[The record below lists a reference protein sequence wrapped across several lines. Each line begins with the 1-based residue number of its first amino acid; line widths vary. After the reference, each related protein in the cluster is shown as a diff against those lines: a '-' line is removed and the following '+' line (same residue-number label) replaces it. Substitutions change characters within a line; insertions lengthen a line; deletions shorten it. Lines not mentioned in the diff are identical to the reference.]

1 MSRLVIR
8 KLRIL
13 GLAGRPPARPEIETT
28 IRGALA
34 GTPATVAQDPPR
46 RLDGGRTLDDA
57 ARAIA
62 STISGKKEP
71 RT

>member
-13 GLAGRPPARPEIETT
+13 GLAGRPPAQADVEAT

-34 GTPATVAQDPPR
+34 GTPAAVAPDPPR
-46 RLDGGRTLDDA
+46 RLNGGRTLGDA
-57 ARAIA
+57 ADAIA
-62 STISGKKEP
+62 SAIGGKKEP

>member
-13 GLAGRPPARPEIETT
+13 GLAGRTPARSEIETT

-34 GTPATVAQDPPR
+34 GAPAAVAQDPPR
-46 RLDGGRTLDDA
+46 RLDGGRTLGDA
-57 ARAIA
+57 AGALAAALGTRKGTRA
-62 STISGKKEP
+62 
-71 RT
+71 